1 MHGVDKRGFTHEGG
15 EETDDELQ
23 KMSHKNG
30 DNDDDGSLKSKTK
43 QCINNDN
50 DDDGNDD
57 NN

>member
-1 MHGVDKRGFTHEGG
+1 MDKRGFTHEGG